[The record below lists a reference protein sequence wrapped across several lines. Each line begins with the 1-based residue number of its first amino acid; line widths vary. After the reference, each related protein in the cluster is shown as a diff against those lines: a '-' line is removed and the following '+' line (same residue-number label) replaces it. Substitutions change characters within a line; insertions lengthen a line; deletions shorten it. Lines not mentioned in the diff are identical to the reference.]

1 MKHIHTSKNSAFTLI
16 ELLVVIAIIAIL
28 AGMLL
33 PALAKA
39 KARAQRISCV
49 NSLKQVG
56 TAFRLYANDYEG
68 KYPHSVSN
76 YGALPLTAPASVPWS
91 WYQMAGNELSSPRIL
106 VCPSDGDK
114 IAAQD
119 FNEGNTT
126 SSFRN
131 AKNQNNATSY
141 FYGTEARE
149 DDPNLFVTGDRN
161 LTVGGTSDTDMGA
174 TGGTL
179 IKTTVTTINTG
190 ILSNPNTL
198 NANDF
203 KAIPVRWST
212 GLHDKAGNVGF
223 SDGHV
228 EQLTSGKL
236 REAMQ
241 NAHNSS
247 GARIGIA
254 YPN

>member
-1 MKHIHTSKNSAFTLI
+1 
-16 ELLVVIAIIAIL
+16 
-28 AGMLL
+28 
-33 PALAKA
+33 
-39 KARAQRISCV
+39 
-49 NSLKQVG
+49 
-56 TAFRLYANDYEG
+56 
-68 KYPHSVSN
+68 
-76 YGALPLTAPASVPWS
+76 
-91 WYQMAGNELSSPRIL
+91 L
-106 VCPSDGDK
+106 VCPSDGEK
-114 IAAQD
+114 TAAQD

-131 AKNQNNATSY
+131 NANQNKATSY

-161 LTVGGTSDTDMGA
+161 LTAGGDSDTDMGT

-179 IKTTVTTINTG
+179 IKSTTVTINNG
-190 ILSNPNTL
+190 IIRTTATL
-198 NANDF
+198 TKNDF
-203 KAIPVRWST
+203 NTIKVRWST

-247 GARIGIA
+247 GAYIGIA